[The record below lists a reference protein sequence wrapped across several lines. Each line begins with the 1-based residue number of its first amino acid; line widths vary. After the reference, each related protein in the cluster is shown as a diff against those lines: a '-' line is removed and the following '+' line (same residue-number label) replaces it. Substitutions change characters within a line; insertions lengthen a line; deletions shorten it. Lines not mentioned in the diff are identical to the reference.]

1 MQKKKVLILL
11 GGLLVLVASFS
22 LFAWVGAASKPVT
35 FDVSTPIALNMKG
48 NYNAQKIPPGFDKK
62 KNVETGKGIGSR
74 KILGQ
79 LQNFTSLWRMEIIL
93 TLHLKLGYSTDY
105 IQLTPYILVNCGQIM
120 RV

>member
-22 LFAWVGAASKPVT
+22 LFAWVGAASKQVT

-74 KILGQ
+74 KNSGAAAEFH
-79 LQNFTSLWRMEIIL
+79 FTVADGNHINAAP
-93 TLHLKLGYSTDY
+93 
-105 IQLTPYILVNCGQIM
+105 QA
-120 RV
+120 RVQYGLYTS